1 MNTNVNLA
9 APVGVMAFLGTG
21 FLFFVAALVLIQSL
35 IVRKRGRAKVVLGVM
50 LIIAGAYL
58 VAILIFSFASQEKVL
73 ARGAEKHFC
82 EIDCHLAY
90 SIVNT
95 RQSKAVGNPGN
106 QSTARGVYTIVT
118 IKTRFD
124 ETTIASWR
132 GNGLLYPNSRVL
144 MLVDDRGNKYAP
156 SAEGQRAL
164 AAVQSSGTALRTPLR
179 PGESYTTEVVFDLPP
194 EVKSATLLINE
205 GEWVTHFIIGHEN
218 SPLHKTTRFQIDLPP
233 SPLVLFDRNWDK
245 ARAGERMSCRG

>member
-9 APVGVMAFLGTG
+9 APAGVMAFQGTS
-21 FLFFVAALVLIQSL
+21 FLFFIAALVLIQSL
-35 IVRKRGRAKVVLGVM
+35 IVRKRGRAKVVVVAM

-58 VAILIFSFASQEKVL
+58 AAILVFSLASREKIL

-95 RQSKAVGNPGN
+95 RQSKTLGNSPN
-106 QSTARGVYTIVT
+106 QSNARGLYTVVT

-124 ETTIASWR
+124 ETTIAPWR

-144 MLVDDRGNKYAP
+144 TLVDERGTKYVP
-156 SAEGQRAL
+156 SPEGQRAL
-164 AAVQSSGTALRTPLR
+164 EAAQSAGTALTTPLR
-179 PGESYTTEVVFDLPP
+179 PGESYTTDVAFDLPP
-194 EVKSATLLINE
+194 EVKTATLLIKK
-205 GEWVTHFIIGHEN
+205 GEWLTYLVIGHEN
-218 SPLHKTTRFQIDLPP
+218 SPLHKKTKFQL
-233 SPLVLFDRNWDK
+233 
-245 ARAGERMSCRG
+245 